1 MKTAWAVLGLVAC
14 GVLGFGAGAV
24 AVLARGLPQVSA
36 LEDFSPP
43 SSTRVFASDGTLLAE
58 FATQRRTP
66 VPLEKV
72 PPDLVRAVLAIE
84 DHRFFD
90 HMGINVGRILKALA
104 VDVLEGRLAE
114 GGSTITQ
121 QLAKMLFLSPE
132 KTLTRKVREAILAL
146 EIERRHTKDEVLAFY
161 LNQIYL
167 GNGAYGVAA
176 AAEVY
181 FRKPL
186 GELSLAECALLAAL
200 PKAPSLYDPF
210 RNPDRARARRDLV
223 LGRLAVLGWASSAEL
238 EAARATALPAPAP
251 SRPRTEA
258 PYFVEAVRRRLLQ
271 HLELDLVYQGGLRVY
286 TTLDSRLQRSADAAL
301 ARTLEA
307 LDKRQPRRVPPAQG
321 AVVALDPATGAVR
334 ALTGGRDWRESSFD
348 RALQARRQ
356 PGSAYKPFVYMAALE
371 AGYSQAATVL
381 DAPARFPGASPREPW
396 EPRNYDREFLGEMTL
411 RKALSLSRNLPTIR
425 LMADVGKHRVD
436 DAARR
441 LGLEGPLGEGLA
453 SALGVG
459 GTTLL
464 ELTRAYA
471 ALPAGGLL
479 PEPHLIRAVYG
490 PDGRNL
496 WPRPP
501 GPKRVLD
508 PATAYVLADMLRAV
522 VETGTATRARALP
535 FPVAGKTGTTDDQ
548 RDALFVGFSSRLAA
562 GVWVGRDDN
571 SPLGAGETGSQAAL
585 PAWIDLMMASAADG
599 PPPPW
604 PAPPAVLTARID
616 LLSGQR
622 AGPACTETAYAV
634 FVRGTEPAADC
645 TREGFQWERM
655 TDRVRLGTSGI
666 PRPRGL
672 PL

>member
-1 MKTAWAVLGLVAC
+1 MRIAWALLGLLVCAA
-14 GVLGFGAGAV
+14 LGFGAGAV
-24 AVLARGLPQVSA
+24 AVLVRGLPQVSA
-36 LEDFSPP
+36 LEDFTPP
-43 SSTRVFASDGTLLAE
+43 SSTRIFAVDGALLAE

-66 VPLEKV
+66 VALEAV

-90 HMGINVGRILKALA
+90 HMGINIRRILKALA
-104 VDVLEGRLAE
+104 VDILEGRLVE

-121 QLAKMLFLSPE
+121 QLAKVLFLSPE
-132 KTLTRKVREAILAL
+132 KTLARKLREALLAL
-146 EIERRHTKDEVLAFY
+146 QIERRHTKEEVLGFY

-186 GELSLAECALLAAL
+186 EELDLAECALLAAL

-210 RNPDRARARRDLV
+210 RNPERARARRNLV
-223 LGRLAVLGWASSAEL
+223 LERVSVLGWAAAGEV
-238 EAARATALPAPAP
+238 EAAKAASLPEPP
-251 SRPRTEA
+251 SSGPRVTA
-258 PYFVEAVRRRLLQ
+258 PYFVEAVRRQLLEN
-271 HLELDLVYQGGLRVY
+271 LGLDLVYQGGLRVY
-286 TTLDSRLQRSADAAL
+286 TTLDSALQKSSEGAL
-301 ARTLEA
+301 VRA
-307 LDKRQPRRVPPAQG
+307 LDAVDKRHPRRTPAAQG
-321 AVVALDPATGAVR
+321 AVIALDPATGGVR
-334 ALTGGRDWRESSFD
+334 ALAGGRNWRESSFD

-356 PGSAYKPFVYMAALE
+356 PGSAYKPFVYLAALE
-371 AGYSQAATVL
+371 SGFTQASTLV

-396 EPRNYDREFLGEMTL
+396 EPRNYDREFQGEMTL
-411 RKALSLSRNLPTIR
+411 RKALALSRNLPTIR
-425 LMADVGKHRVD
+425 LMADVGKAQVD
-436 DAARR
+436 DVARR

-479 PEPHLIRAVYG
+479 PHPHLIRAVYG

-501 GPKRVLD
+501 GPKRVLE
-508 PATAYVLADMLRAV
+508 PVTAYVLSDMLRAV
-522 VETGTATRARALP
+522 VEMGTAKSARALP
-535 FPVAGKTGTTDDQ
+535 FPVAGKTGTTDEQ
-548 RDALFVGFSSRLAA
+548 RDALFVGFSSRLAL

-571 SPLGAGETGSQAAL
+571 SPLGGGETGSQAAL
-585 PAWIDLMMASAADG
+585 PAWIDIILSSAAEG

-604 PAPPAVLTARID
+604 PSPPGVATAQID
-616 LLSGQR
+616 LVSGQR
-622 AGPACTETAYAV
+622 AGPPCAETAYAS
-634 FVRGTEPAADC
+634 FARGTEPTAQC
-645 TREGFQWERM
+645 TREGFQWERLA
-655 TDRVRLGTSGI
+655 DRVGLGFPGELRSEGH
-666 PRPRGL
+666 PR
-672 PL
+672 